1 MIRTV
6 ASISR
11 RFARVAIR
19 SLAVSVP
26 LFGALIGAAAEP
38 KAEKAAVEM
47 LDLFEAGTDGYALYR
62 IPGIVVTANGTVLA
76 YCEARRSAS
85 GDWNAI
91 DVLMRRSVDG
101 GKTWGPPRHVA
112 HHGDKVPKN
121 EAALKQ
127 GLAKESDA
135 TVNNPVAIAD
145 AKSGVVHF
153 LYCVEYARCFYQRSD
168 DDGETFSEPVDVTS
182 AFEELRKDYDWK
194 VIATG
199 PGHGIELRFGRLIVP
214 VWLSLGTGGHA
225 HRPSVVATIY
235 SDDDG
240 KTWHAGEIAAHDSPE
255 LVNPSETVVVELSD
269 GRVMLNLRSESKAH
283 RRAVVISRGG
293 SSDWSQ
299 PIFQKELLE
308 PICMGSLIRVSGKEA
323 CLIFANPDNL
333 ERTGAEPKPGQSRDR
348 KNLTLKFSDDDGKTW
363 TRSRVLEAG
372 LAGYSDLAMT
382 KDGEI
387 LCFYEGGSTDGNHYR
402 TNSLR
407 LARMPLE
414 WLTDIE

>member
-1 MIRTV
+1 MACIIAPTR
-6 ASISR
+6 S
-11 RFARVAIR
+11 RFARIAV
-19 SLAVSVP
+19 LHVVVSV
-26 LFGALIGAAAEP
+26 LLLVAVVCAADEP
-38 KAEKAAVEM
+38 TLDKHEVETV
-47 LDLFEAGTDGYALYR
+47 DLFEAGTDGYALYR
-62 IPGIVVTANGTVLA
+62 IPGIVVTKNGTVLA

-85 GDWNAI
+85 GDWNTI

-101 GKTWGPPRHVA
+101 GKTWSPPRHVA

-127 GLAKESDA
+127 GLAKESDV

-145 AKSGVVHF
+145 AKPGVVHF

-168 DDGETFSEPVDVTS
+168 DDGETFNEPVDVTS
-182 AFEELRKDYDWK
+182 AFEELRKEYDWK

-199 PGHGIELRFGRLIVP
+199 PGHGIQLRSGRLIVP

-225 HRPSVVATIY
+225 HRPSVVSTIY

-240 KTWHAGEIAAHDSPE
+240 KSWHPGEIAAQDSPE
-255 LVNPSETVVVELSD
+255 LVNPSETVIAELSD

-283 RRAVVISRGG
+283 RRAVVFSQDG

-299 PIFQKELLE
+299 PAFQEELLE
-308 PICMGSLIRVSGKEA
+308 PICMGSLIRVPEGQG
-323 CLIFANPDNL
+323 LIFANPDNL
-333 ERTGAEPKPGQSRDR
+333 ERSGAEPKPGQSRDR

-363 TRSRVLEAG
+363 TKSRALEPG
-372 LAGYSDLAMT
+372 LAGYSDLAIT
-382 KDGEI
+382 KEGDI
-387 LCFYEGGSTDGNHYR
+387 LCFYEQGSTDGNHYR
-402 TNSLR
+402 TKALR

-414 WLTDIE
+414 WLTESE